1 MNKFVGI
8 DLGTTNSVISTFD
21 GSETKVYKSPEQNEV
36 TPSVIYMDQ
45 RSKYFGERAY
55 DNEPYSP
62 DNTAKLFKRLMG
74 TNTPIKFSA
83 LGITKSPEECSAEI
97 LKVLFGYLPEEIQ
110 NDPSTGTV
118 ITVPASFNQ
127 MQKEATLQSASM
139 AGIGKVA
146 LMQEPVAA
154 VMSVMKSYSEEGLFL
169 IYDLGG
175 GTLDIA
181 IAESISGRV
190 TLLSH
195 GGIAMCGGR
204 DFDRT
209 IMNTLVKP
217 WLYENFEI
225 PLDITRQQE
234 FKSLIRL
241 CYWAVERAKIEL
253 SSKEESV
260 ISLSENETRLNDL
273 NGKGI
278 YLDIKLNRTA
288 YNELIN
294 KQVDESIEA
303 VYGTLKKAGLMM
315 TDLEKVVYIGGPTNY
330 KPLKEKISEAIGV
343 NRYIEINPMTAVA
356 EGASIFAESINWQ
369 SKDRERKSNSAQIKN
384 RGELDLTFTYLSR
397 TPNNQSRVR
406 VQFGQKKISNAEFQ
420 IDSINTG
427 WSSGRI
433 SLEDGTSLDLFLSSM
448 GENSFKVS
456 VFNHQGRSITLEND
470 KITIIK
476 TSATIESIPASHSIG
491 IEVLD
496 RLGGAPCIDYIVK
509 VGELL
514 PKKTKK
520 VFRTGEALN
529 AGSSGTIRLKIWEG
543 EIKSPISDN
552 RFVGNLKIEGKDL
565 SEGMIPSG
573 SELECEFIVL
583 DSGNIILTVDIP
595 SISERFESKRN
606 FYARQDG
613 QINYSLASDLAKE
626 QARNTIERIEEVEE
640 FIDSPKLFIA
650 KEKIEGI
657 LYYDMY
663 EEDTEEIQSAME
675 DLQAAKKLL
684 AEVRSENLK
693 EIRKIDLGNTVEV
706 FEIRVKN
713 FANVSE
719 IRSFQNLSKTAER
732 SIELQDN
739 DFESHLGELRRKNY
753 EILWRQDSFVIDNF
767 KAFESSPYLFHDHVK
782 YRKLIRRGNKLIESN
797 DILRLRR
804 IVGELIEI
812 KLGGNDEE
820 MLDQSNIIR
829 G

>member
-36 TPSVIYMDQ
+36 TPSVIYMDK

-209 IMNTLVKP
+209 MMNTLVKP

-278 YLDIKLNRTA
+278 YLDIKFNRTA

-303 VYGTLKKAGLMM
+303 IYGTLKKAGLMM

-369 SKDRERKSNSAQIKN
+369 SKDRERKPNSAQIEN

-657 LYYDMY
+657 LYDDMD

-693 EIRKIDLGNTVEV
+693 EIRKIDLGNTVEF

-713 FANVSE
+713 FANESE